1 MEGLKF
7 MPANVLILYGTHE
20 GQTRKIAG
28 FVAERLKA
36 RGLAVT
42 MRDAADLNEQAQLP
56 PFDAV
61 LVAASLHIGGF
72 QKSVA
77 RAIAR
82 NAEAMAAKPN
92 AFLSVSLSAAGD
104 NEDDWRGLEE
114 CLERFF
120 VQAHWRP
127 QHVEHVA
134 GAFRY
139 TQYDFFKRLAMTN
152 IAKQR
157 GGPVDTSRDWELTD
171 WDKLAAFADAF
182 APQR

>member
-61 LVAASLHIGGF
+61 LVAASLHIG
-72 QKSVA
+72 
-77 RAIAR
+77 
-82 NAEAMAAKPN
+82 
-92 AFLSVSLSAAGD
+92 
-104 NEDDWRGLEE
+104 
-114 CLERFF
+114 
-120 VQAHWRP
+120 
-127 QHVEHVA
+127 
-134 GAFRY
+134 
-139 TQYDFFKRLAMTN
+139 T
-152 IAKQR
+152 
-157 GGPVDTSRDWELTD
+157 
-171 WDKLAAFADAF
+171 
-182 APQR
+182 